1 MSTLIHPKK
10 IRIDLDVQSRV
21 ELNEGTVNEYV
32 ASMESGDIFPP
43 IHVFFDENNNEF
55 ILADGFHR
63 FAAHQ
68 RVRPNDQIEA
78 IIELGTSVDAEWMS
92 VGSNTIHGLARTN
105 DDKHKATQKALINPK
120 GTGMSDREIARYV
133 KVSHTNVQ
141 NIRRELELSG
151 KICQIESRTVQRG
164 NQTYTQN
171 TSKIGRSLNTVHVC
185 RDCRYFAKENGNA
198 CCEIDSTRTGII
210 DWTVACEDFAI
221 LVEEPP
227 PREMPPPDYDNI
239 VEHIDKSK
247 SKSRHSQN
255 QRLKG
260 CISLALPKDNPSLFA
275 VELRNAFEAGYL
287 IECFA
292 ALKGLLEDDES

>member
-10 IRIDLDVQSRV
+10 IRIDLDIQSRV
-21 ELNEGTVNEYV
+21 GLNEEAVQEYVEAMEEGDTFPPLLVYFDNDTNEY
-32 ASMESGDIFPP
+32 
-43 IHVFFDENNNEF
+43 

-63 FAAHQ
+63 YAAHL
-68 RVRPNDQIEA
+68 RVRPNDQILVNL
-78 IIELGTSVDAEWMS
+78 ELGTVSDAKWAS
-92 VGSNTIHGLARTN
+92 IGANKSHGLRRTN
-105 DDKHKATQKALINPK
+105 EDKRKATKEALLHPN
-120 GTGMSDREIARYV
+120 GAELS
-133 KVSHTNVQ
+133 NVRIG
-141 NIRRELELSG
+141 NHVGVTDKTVAAIRRELELSSE
-151 KICQIESRTVQRG
+151 IPRIESRTAQRG
-164 NQTYTQN
+164 AQTYVQN
-171 TSKIGRSLNTVHVC
+171 TANITQSRSAVHVC
-185 RDCRYFAKENGNA
+185 RDCRYFAKEKGNA

>member
-10 IRIDLDVQSRV
+10 IRIDLDIQSRV
-21 ELNEGTVNEYV
+21 GLNEEAVQEYVEAMEEGDTFPPLLVYFDNDTNEY
-32 ASMESGDIFPP
+32 
-43 IHVFFDENNNEF
+43 

-63 FAAHQ
+63 YAAHL
-68 RVRPNDQIEA
+68 RVRPNDQILVNL
-78 IIELGTSVDAEWMS
+78 ELGTVSDAKWAS
-92 VGSNTIHGLARTN
+92 IGANKSHGLRRTN
-105 DDKHKATQKALINPK
+105 EDKRKATKEALLHPN
-120 GTGMSDREIARYV
+120 GAELSDRQLGEHVGVTDKTVGAVRKVLISGAEIPHL
-133 KVSHTNVQ
+133 KT
-141 NIRRELELSG
+141 RRGADG
-151 KICQIESRTVQRG
+151 KSYPATRQKDDEQSEPFKTCSQ
-164 NQTYTQN
+164 
-171 TSKIGRSLNTVHVC
+171 
-185 RDCRYFAKENGNA
+185 CRYFRNESSD
-198 CCEIDSTRTGII
+198 CRCEFDGQRTHIVA
-210 DWTVACEDFAI
+210 WSVACEDFAI